1 MNSQRISFLSLVKN
15 CNHKGLGIYY
25 LLSAFIFGISGT
37 LISIL
42 IRIELYSSGNRIIS
56 PENQNFYNISI
67 TLHGFLMIFFLVMPG
82 LFGGFGNYFVVIF
95 QGSPEVVY
103 PRVNNFSILI
113 LFVSYLFIILSLIS
127 EFGGGT
133 GWTLYPPLSTSFM
146 SLSPSSTGNL
156 IFGLLISGISS
167 CLTSL
172 NFWTTILN
180 LRSYYLT
187 LKTMPLFLWAL
198 LITGGMLL
206 LTLPILSGALLMV
219 LADLHSNTL
228 FFDPIF
234 GGDPIFYQHLF
245 WFFGHPE
252 VYILIIPAFG
262 IISIIISG
270 ILQKIIFGNQSMIFA
285 MSCISLLGSVVW
297 GHHMYTV
304 GLETD
309 TRAYFTGVTI
319 LISLPTGTK
328 IFNWLSTY
336 LGNPPLLQLKTN
348 SPFFGLLFLLMFTIG
363 GSTGIILGN
372 AAVDLGLHDTYYV
385 VAHFHFVLS
394 LGAVIAIFSG
404 VIFNGEK
411 IVGSKNLLP
420 SSSSCNSLYH
430 LVSTFIGILLTF
442 SPMHFL
448 GFNVMPRRIPDFP
461 DSFHSWNFLSSI
473 GSGITFL
480 SFAIFF
486 PVFLNNFLS
495 HVCKRIFFLVFLL
508 FIVSEGL
515 LFVSFFWTSFHS
527 LHCWFSFVCPLDSD
541 SVVSSVSI
549 IMILFLNLMSPYKSF
564 IFIPNDCVESFRP
577 VKISWKPENSWKRQ
591 DNLFFCAWRFWV
603 LRPFQETRDF
613 KGKRERT
620 L

>member
-1 MNSQRISFLSLVKN
+1 M
-15 CNHKGLGIYY
+15 G
-25 LLSAFIFGISGT
+25 
-37 LISIL
+37 
-42 IRIELYSSGNRIIS
+42 
-56 PENQNFYNISI
+56 
-67 TLHGFLMIFFLVMPG
+67 LMIFFLVMPG
-82 LFGGFGNYFVVIF
+82 LFGGFGNYFAPVF
-95 QGSPEVVY
+95 QGSPEIVY
-103 PRVNNFSILI
+103 PRVNNFSISI
-113 LFVSYLFIILSLIS
+113 LFLSYLLIIFSLIS

-146 SLSPSSTGNL
+146 SLSPSSVAFV

-172 NFWTTILN
+172 NFCVTILN
-180 LRSYYLT
+180 LRSYSLT
-187 LKTMPLFLWAL
+187 LKIMPLFSWAL
-198 LITGGMLL
+198 LITAIMLL

-234 GGDPIFYQHLF
+234 GGDPVLYQHLF

-252 VYILIIPAFG
+252 VYILIIPGFG

-270 ILQKIIFGNQSMIFA
+270 IAQKIIFGNQSMIFA
-285 MSCISLLGSVVW
+285 TSCISILGSIVW

-336 LGNPPLLQLKTN
+336 LGNPPFLQLKT
-348 SPFFGLLFLLMFTIG
+348 SSGLFALLFLLMFTVG
-363 GSTGIILGN
+363 GSTGVILGN
-372 AAVDLGLHDTYYV
+372 AAVDLALHESYYV

-404 VIFNGEK
+404 IIYNGEK
-411 IVGSKNLLP
+411 ILGSKSLLP

-430 LVSTFIGILLTF
+430 LVLTLVGILLTF

-480 SFAIFF
+480 SFAILKKKKKKKKKT
-486 PVFLNNFLS
+486 P
-495 HVCKRIFFLVFLL
+495 L
-508 FIVSEGL
+508 F
-515 LFVSFFWTSFHS
+515 
-527 LHCWFSFVCPLDSD
+527 
-541 SVVSSVSI
+541 
-549 IMILFLNLMSPYKSF
+549 
-564 IFIPNDCVESFRP
+564 
-577 VKISWKPENSWKRQ
+577 KPPP
-591 DNLFFCAWRFWV
+591 A
-603 LRPFQETRDF
+603 
-613 KGKRERT
+613 
-620 L
+620 

>member
-1 MNSQRISFLSLVKN
+1 
-15 CNHKGLGIYY
+15 
-25 LLSAFIFGISGT
+25 
-37 LISIL
+37 
-42 IRIELYSSGNRIIS
+42 
-56 PENQNFYNISI
+56 
-67 TLHGFLMIFFLVMPG
+67 
-82 LFGGFGNYFVVIF
+82 
-95 QGSPEVVY
+95 
-103 PRVNNFSILI
+103 
-113 LFVSYLFIILSLIS
+113 
-127 EFGGGT
+127 
-133 GWTLYPPLSTSFM
+133 
-146 SLSPSSTGNL
+146 
-156 IFGLLISGISS
+156 
-167 CLTSL
+167 
-172 NFWTTILN
+172 
-180 LRSYYLT
+180 
-187 LKTMPLFLWAL
+187 
-198 LITGGMLL
+198 
-206 LTLPILSGALLMV
+206 MV

-270 ILQKIIFGNQSMIFA
+270 ITQKIIFGNQSMIFA

-336 LGNPPLLQLKTN
+336 LGNPCFLHVLQLKT
-348 SPFFGLLFLLMFTIG
+348 SSAFFGLLFLLMFTIG

-404 VIFNGEK
+404 IIFNGEK
-411 IVGSKNLLP
+411 ILALRIYYLHLLVL
-420 SSSSCNSLYH
+420 SLFYH

-480 SFAIFF
+480 SFAIF
-486 PVFLNNFLS
+486 S
-495 HVCKRIFFLVFLL
+495 YKE
-508 FIVSEGL
+508 SD
-515 LFVSFFWTSFHS
+515 FH
-527 LHCWFSFVCPLDSD
+527 FT
-541 SVVSSVSI
+541 
-549 IMILFLNLMSPYKSF
+549 K
-564 IFIPNDCVESFRP
+564 
-577 VKISWKPENSWKRQ
+577 
-591 DNLFFCAWRFWV
+591 
-603 LRPFQETRDF
+603 
-613 KGKRERT
+613 
-620 L
+620 

>member
-1 MNSQRISFLSLVKN
+1 
-15 CNHKGLGIYY
+15 
-25 LLSAFIFGISGT
+25 
-37 LISIL
+37 
-42 IRIELYSSGNRIIS
+42 
-56 PENQNFYNISI
+56 
-67 TLHGFLMIFFLVMPG
+67 
-82 LFGGFGNYFVVIF
+82 
-95 QGSPEVVY
+95 
-103 PRVNNFSILI
+103 
-113 LFVSYLFIILSLIS
+113 
-127 EFGGGT
+127 
-133 GWTLYPPLSTSFM
+133 
-146 SLSPSSTGNL
+146 
-156 IFGLLISGISS
+156 
-167 CLTSL
+167 
-172 NFWTTILN
+172 
-180 LRSYYLT
+180 
-187 LKTMPLFLWAL
+187 MPLFPWAL

-270 ILQKIIFGNQSMIFA
+270 ILQKIIFGNPSMIFA

-309 TRAYFTGVTI
+309 TRAYFSGVTI

-328 IFNWLSTY
+328 IFNWLSTFF
-336 LGNPPLLQLKTN
+336 GNPPLLLLKTN

-404 VIFNGEK
+404 LIFNGEK

-420 SSSSCNSLYH
+420 SSSSRNSLYH
-430 LVSTFIGILLTF
+430 LVSTFFGILLTF

-461 DSFHSWNFLSSI
+461 DPFHSWNFLSSI
-473 GSGITFL
+473 GSGITLLSFGLLLPHQEMVPFSKLIFL
-480 SFAIFF
+480 SCDVNNNPGHASIGFYACFGGTAI
-486 PVFLNNFLS
+486 L
-495 HVCKRIFFLVFLL
+495 
-508 FIVSEGL
+508 
-515 LFVSFFWTSFHS
+515 
-527 LHCWFSFVCPLDSD
+527 FSFAT
-541 SVVSSVSI
+541 SI
-549 IMILFLNLMSPYKSF
+549 YMRFYYLQIMSLSIMDWQF
-564 IFIPNDCVESFRP
+564 
-577 VKISWKPENSWKRQ
+577 
-591 DNLFFCAWRFWV
+591 LFFQK
-603 LRPFQETRDF
+603 LLP
-613 KGKRERT
+613 
-620 L
+620 

>member
-1 MNSQRISFLSLVKN
+1 MATQRSIDCEPLIRQIAWINLNLHYSCVSLSL
-15 CNHKGLGIYY
+15 
-25 LLSAFIFGISGT
+25 
-37 LISIL
+37 
-42 IRIELYSSGNRIIS
+42 
-56 PENQNFYNISI
+56 
-67 TLHGFLMIFFLVMPG
+67 
-82 LFGGFGNYFVVIF
+82 
-95 QGSPEVVY
+95 
-103 PRVNNFSILI
+103 
-113 LFVSYLFIILSLIS
+113 
-127 EFGGGT
+127 
-133 GWTLYPPLSTSFM
+133 
-146 SLSPSSTGNL
+146 
-156 IFGLLISGISS
+156 
-167 CLTSL
+167 
-172 NFWTTILN
+172 
-180 LRSYYLT
+180 
-187 LKTMPLFLWAL
+187 L
-198 LITGGMLL
+198 LITSGMLL

-252 VYILIIPAFG
+252 VYILIIPGFG

-270 ILQKIIFGNQSMIFA
+270 IAHSIIFGNQSMIFA

-336 LGNPPLLQLKTN
+336 LGNPPFLHLKT
-348 SPFFGLLFLLMFTIG
+348 SSAFFGLLFLLMFTIG

-394 LGAVIAIFSG
+394 LGAVIGIFSG
-404 VIFNGEK
+404 IIFNGEK
-411 IVGSKNLLP
+411 IIGKN
-420 SSSSCNSLYH
+420 STSCTLSLYH

-448 GFNVMPRRIPDFP
+448 GFNVMPRRVPDFP

-480 SFAIFF
+480 SFAMFLFF
-486 PVFLNNFLS
+486 HFFNHLLYGIPLHVQPHEENRNKRTKQRFLKSFVLFLS
-495 HVCKRIFFLVFLL
+495 
-508 FIVSEGL
+508 
-515 LFVSFFWTSFHS
+515 T
-527 LHCWFSFVCPLDSD
+527 
-541 SVVSSVSI
+541 
-549 IMILFLNLMSPYKSF
+549 
-564 IFIPNDCVESFRP
+564 
-577 VKISWKPENSWKRQ
+577 
-591 DNLFFCAWRFWV
+591 A
-603 LRPFQETRDF
+603 
-613 KGKRERT
+613 
-620 L
+620 